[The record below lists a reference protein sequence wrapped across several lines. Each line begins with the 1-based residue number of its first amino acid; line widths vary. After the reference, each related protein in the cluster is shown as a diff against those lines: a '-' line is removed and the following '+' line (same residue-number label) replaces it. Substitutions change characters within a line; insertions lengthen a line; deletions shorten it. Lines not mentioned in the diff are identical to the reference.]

1 MSVAHAKLAA
11 LVESDPDALDA
22 LVELY
27 LTAYSGGAFTVLINA
42 PALHG
47 DPLSDH
53 RCRDAR
59 ALTVDLLER
68 CQGDPAVMLQLAEG
82 LKATL
87 RGDGPEATIMES
99 HASRA
104 RS

>member
-11 LVESDPDALDA
+11 LVESDPDALNA
-22 LVELY
+22 LVDLY
-27 LTAYSGGAFTVLINA
+27 LAAYGGGAFTALINA
-42 PALHG
+42 PALHS
-47 DPLSDH
+47 DPLSSH
-53 RCRDAR
+53 RCRA
-59 ALTVDLLER
+59 AEVLAVDLIER

-87 RGDGPEATIMES
+87 RGDGPEATFIES